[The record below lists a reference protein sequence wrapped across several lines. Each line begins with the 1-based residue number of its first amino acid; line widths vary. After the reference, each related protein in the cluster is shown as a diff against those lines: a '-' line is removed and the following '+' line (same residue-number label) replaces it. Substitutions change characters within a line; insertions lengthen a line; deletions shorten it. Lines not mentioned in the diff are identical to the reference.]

1 MRPDP
6 ERVKPITNL
15 PNPTNK
21 KELQRVIGMFSY
33 YAQWLPQFSEKV
45 RPLIFEKSFPMS
57 EKAQN
62 ALKSLKDKLVSAALQ
77 IIDENV
83 LFVVETDASDNAI
96 HICII
101 KST

>member
-6 ERVKPITNL
+6 ERVKPIINL

-45 RPLIFEKSFPMS
+45 RRLILEKQFPMG
-57 EKAQN
+57 EKALN
-62 ALKSLKDKLVSAALQ
+62 AFKSLKDK
-77 IIDENV
+77 
-83 LFVVETDASDNAI
+83 
-96 HICII
+96 
-101 KST
+101 

>member
-21 KELQRVIGMFSY
+21 KELQVINMFSY
-33 YAQWLPQFSEKV
+33 YAQLLPQFLEKL
-45 RPLIFEKSFPMS
+45 RPLILEKQFPMG
-57 EKAQN
+57 EKALN
-62 ALKSLKDKLVSAALQ
+62 AFKSLKDKLVSAALQ

-83 LFVVETDASDNAI
+83 PFVVETDVSDNAI
-96 HICII
+96 SASLNQHD
-101 KST
+101 

>member
-6 ERVKPITNL
+6 ERVKPIINL

-45 RPLIFEKSFPMS
+45 RPLILEKQIPMG
-57 EKAQN
+57 EKALN
-62 ALKSLKDKLVSAALQ
+62 AFKS
-77 IIDENV
+77 
-83 LFVVETDASDNAI
+83 
-96 HICII
+96 
-101 KST
+101 